1 MLILRIGLN
10 FVSYFFVEA
19 IIIQLIHK
27 LLDYKVINKWLTIFF
42 IMITAVPIVCLENHI
57 LGSMPG
63 WLKEFI
69 EDYYLICRLILY
81 CVVFKTFSKKIL
93 YIFGLIVTIN
103 QIFSNLIRPICD
115 EKIVNI
121 VLYFSEIII
130 LEVIVFYMKK
140 NNKAE
145 IYRQVIAS
153 LPKKLYI
160 LILIML
166 LIAAIFVMGST
177 MEKHE
182 IYEKYLL
189 LPSMIGLV
197 LSTIAIIKI
206 GISEAEKKSEVDLLS
221 KQMEGQIG
229 YYEKINKIY
238 GEFRSF
244 RHDYKNHVLCLRG
257 LIAADKKDEALEYMN
272 TMQDMSSV
280 GKNKYHTGNVI
291 IDALLDDKS
300 DKAEKV
306 RTKLDFEGVVPSSG
320 ISNADLCVIIANAID
335 NAIEACSKDE
345 SENEKIIKV
354 DSDFR
359 QGYFFLRV
367 SNPMFEEVKFK
378 GKNKVATSKAD
389 KEHHGFGVANIVHTA
404 EKHGGTAE
412 ISTDNGKFTIEVQ
425 LMLEQ
430 TYAEQSA

>member
-1 MLILRIGLN
+1 MVGCIGNCKIKSKVLAVLMLIITMIP
-10 FVSYFFVEA
+10 
-19 IIIQLIHK
+19 IIIVIYKFNVGIFRYPIKIYFLI
-27 LLDYKVINKWLTIFF
+27 
-42 IMITAVPIVCLENHI
+42 A
-57 LGSMPG
+57 
-63 WLKEFI
+63 
-69 EDYYLICRLILY
+69 RLVLY
-81 CVVFKTFSKKIL
+81 SVVFWNFNIKVLYVFLVTF
-93 YIFGLIVTIN
+93 TTN
-103 QIFSNLIRPICD
+103 QIYSNLT
-115 EKIVNI
+115 
-121 VLYFSEIII
+121 LYLFKRLNKSMVAMF
-130 LEVIVFYMKK
+130 LEVIVLAILLVYIKK
-140 NNKAE
+140 GKKEE
-145 IYRQVIAS
+145 IYKQLIMS
-153 LPKKLYI
+153 LPRKLYI
-160 LILIML
+160 LILVML
-166 LIAAIFVMGST
+166 LIASMFVMGAT
-177 MEKHE
+177 RPNNEVF
-182 IYEKYLL
+182 IKYLL

-197 LSTIAIIKI
+197 ISTIAIIRI
-206 GISEAEKKSEVDLLS
+206 GISENEKKSAVDLLS

-300 DKAEKV
+300 DKAGKV
-306 RTKLDFEGVVPSSG
+306 RTKLDFDGVVPSSG
-320 ISNADLCVIIANAID
+320 ISNADLCIIMANAID

-378 GKNKVATSKAD
+378 GKNKVVTSKAD

-412 ISTDNGKFTIEVQ
+412 ISTDNGQFTIEVQ